1 MSRSRLSNLL
11 NDFVF
16 FDRKPRTSDSLVIK
30 TGKDIRKDDPQNRH
44 DDKKENTRSILKTVM
59 LLQEIRLLVLEECH
73 SRQQFWMV
81 SSSQLWK
88 SLKEACLLPRVKI
101 VRNVSRFNE
110 SNIRTKRL
118 KTFKTRRGIID
129 CENEDV
135 LQRPFRSKLWE
146 KAASSKNFL

>member
-59 LLQEIRLLVLEECH
+59 LLQEIRLLVLKECH
-73 SRQQFWMV
+73 SRQQF
-81 SSSQLWK
+81 
-88 SLKEACLLPRVKI
+88 
-101 VRNVSRFNE
+101 
-110 SNIRTKRL
+110 
-118 KTFKTRRGIID
+118 
-129 CENEDV
+129 
-135 LQRPFRSKLWE
+135 
-146 KAASSKNFL
+146 